1 MMTVSDYNE
10 LFKMVSDAVSNMD
23 SNQLR
28 NLAVGTYLEVR
39 ETLRTVMVA

>member
-1 MMTVSDYNE
+1 MNASDLNE
-10 LFKMVSDAVSNMD
+10 LFKVISDVVSNMG

>member
-1 MMTVSDYNE
+1 MNVSDRNE
-10 LFKMVSDAVSNMD
+10 LFKAVSDVVSNMD

-39 ETLRTVMVA
+39 ETWHTVATA

>member
-1 MMTVSDYNE
+1 MNTSDCNE
-10 LFKMVSDAVSNMD
+10 LFKVVSDAVSNMD

-39 ETLRTVMVA
+39 KTWHTVATA

>member
-10 LFKMVSDAVSNMD
+10 LFKVVSDAVSNMD

-28 NLAVGTYLEVR
+28 NLAVGAYLEVR
-39 ETLRTVMVA
+39 ETLRTVVVA